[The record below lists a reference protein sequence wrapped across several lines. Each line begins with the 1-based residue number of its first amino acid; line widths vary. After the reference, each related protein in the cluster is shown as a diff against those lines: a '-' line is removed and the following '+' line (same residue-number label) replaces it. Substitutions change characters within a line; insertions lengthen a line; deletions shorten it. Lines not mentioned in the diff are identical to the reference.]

1 MSRYCNRSGELG
13 QGCCLATHPPNPLP
27 LSREGGAA
35 RGHCVQ
41 QTSWREKLSGLA
53 RRLVPKTSA
62 SAASRRCRNLWFLP
76 GLRGCPP
83 PHQDFPL
90 SRRERGIKGV
100 RLINNLSASS
110 FRLSRRFPSWYNP
123 WAMSK
128 LVEKLKRQGR
138 G

>member
-13 QGCCLATHPPNPLP
+13 QGCCLATHLPDPLP

-62 SAASRRCRNLWFLP
+62 SVASRRCRNLWFLP
-76 GLRGCPP
+76 GVRGCPP
-83 PHQDFPL
+83 PLLVSRQVIRASFGGAGGEAPAGGLGGSPRYSIFPL
-90 SRRERGIKGV
+90 
-100 RLINNLSASS
+100 LS
-110 FRLSRRFPSWYNP
+110 F
-123 WAMSK
+123 
-128 LVEKLKRQGR
+128 
-138 G
+138 